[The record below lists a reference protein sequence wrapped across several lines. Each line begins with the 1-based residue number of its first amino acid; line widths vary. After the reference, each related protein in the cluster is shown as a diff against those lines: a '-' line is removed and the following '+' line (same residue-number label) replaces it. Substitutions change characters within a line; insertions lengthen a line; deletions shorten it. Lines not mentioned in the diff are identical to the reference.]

1 MITSWSRIFTIS
13 VIAAFLLIRLVLSIW
28 AGPFPALWLANHKD
42 IIPLKK
48 SLLVVV
54 LSALLEAPMF
64 AGDSVD
70 FWCFGRALRKAL
82 WPIYTNM
89 WSTSTSLWDS
99 GINFGA
105 HEHRRELG
113 WEWQ

>member
-1 MITSWSRIFTIS
+1 

-82 WPIYTNM
+82 WPALYEYVEYIHLTM
-89 WSTSTSLWDS
+89 GFWDKFWRARTPKRT
-99 GINFGA
+99 G
-105 HEHRRELG
+105 LG
-113 WEWQ
+113 VAIK